1 MDAAASRLLLLLGGS
16 ASLSAHMA
24 AGPLLD
30 EFAKQ
35 QMEAARVEVSKIKLL
50 TLEQANNIAV
60 KLKEVPFLTSADQQK
75 LLECI
80 IAKTVES
87 GPAENNDGRRC
98 ALQNY
103 TCLSQYL
110 TPNMWNAVANPSY
123 SEQTKLDLLVKFSV
137 QLGLRCPTEQTYAA
151 LLAIINLAPGS
162 DPATA
167 PSDLYQQL
175 QSVKMRTKKLLE
187 SQSSTEKPHEATAV
201 SNLAS

>member
-60 KLKEVPFLTSADQQK
+60 KLKEVSFLTSANQQK

-151 LLAIINLAPGS
+151 LLAIINIHQPCTWIRPRHCTFRLVSAAS
-162 DPATA
+162 I
-167 PSDLYQQL
+167 
-175 QSVKMRTKKLLE
+175 
-187 SQSSTEKPHEATAV
+187 SQDA
-201 SNLAS
+201 N